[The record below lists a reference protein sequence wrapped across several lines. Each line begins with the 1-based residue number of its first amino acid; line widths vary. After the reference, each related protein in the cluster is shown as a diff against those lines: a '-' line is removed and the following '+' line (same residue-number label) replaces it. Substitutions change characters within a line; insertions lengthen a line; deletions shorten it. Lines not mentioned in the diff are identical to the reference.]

1 MSTVRIVCTQG
12 DHPILVNGTLT
23 TGPIG
28 QLTVDCGDGAEA
40 LAVGAK
46 VVVTVEAAAEN
57 QRCIVASVEPGSG
70 GRTRLVLE
78 NEAVHSSDK
87 RDYPRLFA
95 GLPIRFRS
103 VSEAEATAWAAGDPI
118 GGHWSEP
125 DPYMNFSVGGLRFD
139 CAEPLVEGGVL
150 AIELSIGDGATLWRV
165 TARVVRVFE
174 AMGDRPASV
183 AVSFDHLPDG
193 ARDALTALTL
203 QIQESLL

>member
-1 MSTVRIVCTQG
+1 MTSVRILFTQG
-12 DHPILVNGTLT
+12 DRPILVNGTLA
-23 TGPIG
+23 TGAVG
-28 QLTVDCGDGAEA
+28 HLTVDCGDEA
-40 LAVGAK
+40 KSLAVGAK

-57 QRCIVASVEPGSG
+57 QRCIVAAVEPGTSKG
-70 GRTRLVLE
+70 MRVTLH
-78 NEAVHSSDK
+78 NEAVHTSDK

-95 GLPIRFRS
+95 GLPIRFRPAS
-103 VSEAEATAWAAGDPI
+103 AAEATAWAAGEPI

-139 CAEPLVEGGVL
+139 CTDPLTEGEAL
-150 AIELSIGDGATLWRV
+150 AIELSIGDGKTLWRA

-174 AMGDRPASV
+174 AAGDRPASV

>member
-12 DHPILVNGTLT
+12 DQPILVNGTLT
-23 TGPIG
+23 TGPVG
-28 QLTVDCGDGAEA
+28 RLTVECGRNAGS

-46 VVVTVEAAAEN
+46 VVVTVEAAAES
-57 QRCIVASVEPGSG
+57 QRCIVASVEHDANDGI
-70 GRTRLVLE
+70 RLTLD
-78 NEAVHSSDK
+78 NEAVHSNDK

-95 GLPIRFRS
+95 GLPIRFRPTS
-103 VSEAEATAWAAGDPI
+103 ESEAAAWASGEPI

-139 CAEPLVEGGVL
+139 CADPLTEGAAL

-174 AMGDRPASV
+174 AAGDRPASV
-183 AVSFDHLPDG
+183 AVSFVHLPDG
-193 ARDALTALTL
+193 ARDALTSLTL
-203 QIQESLL
+203 QIQETLL